1 MQHESS
7 SLEIMRWG
15 YAHLPGA
22 IFFYAKELDLDI
34 EDIGILS
41 TIFYAFEKTKPL
53 FQSGVRAGQILQ
65 SCSTL
70 TTHKLSRKLQK
81 LAKQELIEL
90 DEGSKNFGDKVIRLE
105 PLMSKLEQ
113 LVLRD
118 HPQIR
123 PVPNMAA
130 ANNDSQAEQRIQEY
144 QARIEELEHQ
154 LELKLETQMDDERR
168 PLSSDIFTS
177 SDVNYK
183 RVADFISKKTGNL
196 LSVKMENELRYWM
209 VELGFT
215 PEFLLCML
223 ELALERHITNPRDI
237 TKIAR
242 DLKEYSI
249 NNVDGLNVYFKNY
262 VDQEKNRVIRPN
274 QFDPDINEF
283 GNFTGVDMNAEAR
296 KKVYYKW
303 RYDWGFSHN
312 MIMKAGELMCQRT
325 KNGGLEYIDSVL
337 NNWLTKE
344 IRSLTDVEKEIAAF
358 KNRPKAGKI
367 LPVTAK
373 NLPGKR
379 NGEDFEYYV
388 PPEILAEL
396 KSKV

>member
-1 MQHESS
+1 M
-7 SLEIMRWG
+7 G
-15 YAHLPGA
+15 
-22 IFFYAKELDLDI
+22 
-34 EDIGILS
+34 
-41 TIFYAFEKTKPL
+41 
-53 FQSGVRAGQILQ
+53 
-65 SCSTL
+65 
-70 TTHKLSRKLQK
+70 
-81 LAKQELIEL
+81 
-90 DEGSKNFGDKVIRLE
+90 EGSNKNFGDKVIRLE
-105 PLMSKLEQ
+105 PLMRKLEQ

-118 HPQIR
+118 HPQIM
-123 PVPNMAA
+123 PAPNIAA
-130 ANNDSQAEQRIQEY
+130 TNDDGLTEQQIQAY
-144 QARIEELEHQ
+144 QTRIEELELQLQLQ
-154 LELKLETQMDDERR
+154 LELK
-168 PLSSDIFTS
+168 PPSSDLFTA

-196 LSVKMENELRYWM
+196 LSVKMENELRSWL
-209 VELGFT
+209 VDLGFT

-223 ELALERHITNPRDI
+223 ELALERNITNPRDI

-249 NNVDGLNVYFKNY
+249 NNVDGLDIYFKNY
-262 VDQEKNRVIRPN
+262 VDQEKNRVSRLN

-283 GNFTGVDMNAEAR
+283 GNFTGLDMNAEAR

-303 RYDWGFSHN
+303 RYDWGFTHN

-337 NNWLTKE
+337 NNWMSKE
-344 IRSLTDVEKEIAAF
+344 IRSLTDVDKEIAAF
-358 KNRPKAGKI
+358 KNRPKNGKI
-367 LPVTAK
+367 QPLNAK

-379 NGEDFEYYV
+379 SGEEYEYYV

>member
-1 MQHESS
+1 MQHESA

-22 IFFYAKELDLDI
+22 IFFYAKELDLDM

-41 TIFYAFEKTKPL
+41 AIFYAFENTKPL

-65 SCSTL
+65 SCSSL
-70 TTHKLSRKLQK
+70 TTHKLSRKLAK
-81 LAKQELIEL
+81 LSKQEIIEMG
-90 DEGSKNFGDKVIRLE
+90 EGSNKNFGDKIIQLE

-113 LVLRD
+113 LVMRD
-118 HPQIR
+118 HPQIM
-123 PVPNMAA
+123 PAPNMAA
-130 ANNDSQAEQRIQEY
+130 TNNDGLTEHQIQEY
-144 QARIEELEHQ
+144 QTRIQELELQ
-154 LELKLETQMDDERR
+154 LELQTNDDRR
-168 PLSSDIFTS
+168 PQSPDSFTV

-196 LSVKMENELRYWM
+196 LSVKMENELRSWLG
-209 VELGFT
+209 ELGFT

-223 ELALERHITNPRDI
+223 ELALERNITNPRDI

-262 VDQEKNRVIRPN
+262 VDQEKNRVSRLN

-283 GNFTGVDMNAEAR
+283 GNFTGLDMNAEAR

-303 RYDWGFSHN
+303 RYDWGFTHN

-337 NNWLTKE
+337 NNWMSKE

-358 KNRPKAGKI
+358 KNRPKTGKTF
-367 LPVTAK
+367 PVTAK

-379 NGEDFEYYV
+379 SGEEYEYYV

-396 KSKV
+396 KSKA